1 MQLQG
6 LPAGNRTRVL
16 ATFGARNSEK
26 FDVASFGDHKR
37 AFYLIP
43 QNCFSF
49 VFSPLLESQIIQYLR
64 FYMNKNAFDKKPDHD
79 SLLFT
84 GFFRFPRPRSRTTLA

>member
-1 MQLQG
+1 MKIYIIRPKPG
-6 LPAGNRTRVL
+6 PVAKNATPRPSGWESNRVL
-16 ATFGARNSEK
+16 TTFGARNSEK

-64 FYMNKNAFDKKPDHD
+64 FYMNKNAFDKK
-79 SLLFT
+79 T
-84 GFFRFPRPRSRTTLA
+84 